1 VRSTSDCWT
10 LKRVGQGSVLASP
23 AFARIAQ
30 STVTDDGSRAPA
42 LRFGDPRVQALAG
55 ALANT
60 LFAVT
65 DITNK
70 RLRALMAGLLG
81 TPYSMNQAS
90 YDLARL
96 RRNGLITR
104 VPDRNRYTLTPDGI
118 GFAIFYTKVHD
129 RVLRPLL
136 ATRSQPHAPPELRAA
151 LRTIEHA
158 IDQRLAHT
166 RLRTAA

>member
-1 VRSTSDCWT
+1 
-10 LKRVGQGSVLASP
+10 
-23 AFARIAQ
+23 
-30 STVTDDGSRAPA
+30 

-65 DITNK
+65 AITNK
-70 RLRALMAGLLG
+70 RLRALMTGLLG
-81 TPYSMNQAS
+81 TAYSMNQAS

-96 RRNGLITR
+96 RRNRLITR
-104 VPDRNRYTLTPDGI
+104 VPGRNRYTLTPDGI
-118 GFAIFYTKVHD
+118 GFAVFYTKVHD

-136 ATRSQPHAPPELRAA
+136 ATRTQPHAPPELRAA
-151 LRTIEHA
+151 LRTIDQA
-158 IDQRLAHT
+158 VSQRLAHA

>member
-1 VRSTSDCWT
+1 M
-10 LKRVGQGSVLASP
+10 
-23 AFARIAQ
+23 
-30 STVTDDGSRAPA
+30 
-42 LRFGDPRVQALAG
+42 RFGDPRVQALAG
-55 ALANT
+55 ALANL

-81 TPYSMNQAS
+81 MPYSMNQAS

-96 RRNGLITR
+96 HRNGLITR
-104 VPDRNRYTLTPDGI
+104 IPGHNRYTLTPDGI
-118 GFAIFYTKVHD
+118 GFAVFYTKVHD
-129 RVLRPLL
+129 RILTPLL
-136 ATRSQPHAPPELRAA
+136 ATRSQPHAAPELRAA
-151 LRTIEHA
+151 LRAIEHA